1 MTTNVSEVFTKLKN
15 YKSGVVITQKIHSP
29 TCCLDFD
36 QSANVDS
43 PWYGKGRFHNCS
55 PYISSITEEMKNDPD
70 YVEGG
75 CKIQHLQNAP
85 RNAGLYYTPS
95 TKYFL
100 KENLL
105 IMIFHKNRVTSYP
118 NTERAAK
125 KLGVSI
131 APVLFKGK
139 LESEEHF
146 TSLINDYTNS
156 RRNPPISTNE
166 RPNPNASLVVRAL
179 GSFSIDDFYDNVFEF

>member
-1 MTTNVSEVFTKLKN
+1 MTSNVSEVFTMLKK
-15 YKSGVVITQKIHSP
+15 YRSGVVITQKINSP

-36 QSANVDS
+36 QSANTDS

-55 PYISSITEEMKNDPD
+55 PYISSITEIMKNDPD
-70 YVEGG
+70 YVGA

-85 RNAGLYYTPS
+85 RNAGLYYMPS

-125 KLGVSI
+125 KLGVSV

-139 LESEEHF
+139 LESEEQL
-146 TSLINDYTNS
+146 TSLIDDYDSS
-156 RRNPPISTNE
+156 RRTPSTNE
-166 RPNPNASLVVRAL
+166 NSEAKSSLVVRAF
-179 GSFSIDDFYDNVFEF
+179 GSFPLEDYYDNVFEF